1 VGGMVVV
8 GVQKQT
14 VRVLARQAPFYQHC
28 AQPGQGKRNVMDPRQ
43 SAESPCG
50 SSIHTWL
57 TVGEAAE
64 YARCGTR
71 TIYNAVAAG
80 KLKAARVGGRREL
93 RLKTEWID
101 AWLESTVVIV
111 N

>member
-1 VGGMVVV
+1 MNHSPYGCAGL
-8 GVQKQT
+8 Q
-14 VRVLARQAPFYQHC
+14 RPALYQRC
-28 AQPGQGKRNVMDPRQ
+28 AQPGQGNANDVEQNQ
-43 SAESPCG
+43 SAESPCRAAV
-50 SSIHTWL
+50 HTWL
-57 TVGEAAE
+57 TVREAAE

>member
-1 VGGMVVV
+1 ME
-8 GVQKQT
+8 QQ
-14 VRVLARQAPFYQHC
+14 
-28 AQPGQGKRNVMDPRQ
+28 Q
-43 SAESPCG
+43 SAESPCR
-50 SSIHTWL
+50 SAVHTWL

-80 KLKAARVGGRREL
+80 KLRAARVGGRREL
-93 RLKTEWID
+93 RLRMEWID
-101 AWLESTVVIV
+101 AWLESTIVIV